1 MRLIAWADRKSSVL
15 SAKSEGRE
23 DGFKEGFYLTKV
35 ETAKNL
41 KANGVDIEIIS
52 KSTGLSKEEV
62 EKL

>member
-1 MRLIAWADRKSSVL
+1 ML

-41 KANGVDIEIIS
+41 KPNGVDIEIIS